1 MRLSPCATCS
11 TLTFR
16 RQPSIIEDDNRHT
29 RLVHQACMQDFSM
42 TELGQLLQQTRTEQ
56 KLTLADVETKTR
68 IRQEYLAALEAGNWD
83 KLPNPAVAKGFLR
96 TYVRLLKLEDHPLVQ
111 EALHTEPVVAAGPAP
126 ANSYL
131 PVEIAIEKRG
141 WFSPRILRPLLRLVL
156 ILLPVAVLAWLLSTY
171 ALPRLLGNGAAP
183 PTITTEATLPP
194 AGAADSTPVILVGAT
209 PTAASSSQT
218 SLPPTF
224 TPTPLPTP
232 APTATPAPPTVTPSP
247 VPIQKLELTIQV
259 NQLSWLRVVTDGE
272 VQLVQTLEPGS
283 QQTFVAE
290 EWIQVRVG
298 NAAGVTI
305 ILNGRDLGVLG
316 GPGEVI
322 DYIWRLN
329 GTSIERSTP
338 TPEPTA
344 TPTPVA
350 STELTSTLPITA
362 TEPLTETTTP

>member
-1 MRLSPCATCS
+1 
-11 TLTFR
+11 
-16 RQPSIIEDDNRHT
+16 
-29 RLVHQACMQDFSM
+29 M

-56 KLTLADVETKTR
+56 ELTLADVETKTR
-68 IRQEYLAALEAGNWD
+68 IRQEYLAALEAGDWD

-111 EALHTEPVVAAGPAP
+111 DALHTEPVVAAGPAP

-131 PVEIAIEKRG
+131 PVEIAIEKG
-141 WFSPRILRPLLRLVL
+141 GLFSPRILRPILRLLL

-171 ALPRLLGNGAAP
+171 ALPRLLDNSAAT
-183 PTITTEATLPP
+183 PTITTQATLPP
-194 AGAADSTPVILVGAT
+194 AGAVDSTPVILVGAT

-218 SLPPTF
+218 PLPPTF
-224 TPTPLPTP
+224 TPTPLPTTS
-232 APTATPAPPTVTPSP
+232 PTATPAPTSTPSP
-247 VPIQKLELTIQV
+247 APIQQLELTIQV

-316 GPGEVI
+316 GQGEVI

-350 STELTSTLPITA
+350 SEELTSTLPITA
-362 TEPLTETTTP
+362 TEPLTEPTTP